1 MGSGCNNDKYE
12 DLRKSID
19 LLQRDFTRFVDQ
31 LAERGEPFVVATVVR
46 IHGSSL
52 GKPGFKAVVSREG
65 RIIFGTIGGVCPESA
80 IATMAMEA
88 LKTGQ
93 AKVVK
98 VHLEDAR
105 SALDGTLTNASPDDV
120 YVETNCGGMMEIYV
134 EPYLPADRLVLI
146 GQGGKDDVE
155 DGLVRMGKT
164 LGFETVVID
173 HLPVLSEDPDVL
185 ITDLDYD
192 LNEFPFSESDS
203 VIVLTKGERDVPTL
217 EALSKRKLRFVGLM
231 ASLQRVTEDIEQ
243 LRVRGVAPAFLES
256 LHSPVGVDIGAVTP
270 DEVVVSIM
278 ADVIATKR
286 GRHPPHAV
294 FLKVLGGQ
302 RGSPPSRAD

>member
-1 MGSGCNNDKYE
+1 LK
-12 DLRKSID
+12 
-19 LLQRDFTRFVDQ
+19 QREFTSFVDR
-31 LAERGEPFVVATVVR
+31 LAERREPFVVATVVR

-65 RIIFGTIGGVCPESA
+65 RIIFGSIGGVCPESA
-80 IATMAMEA
+80 IATIAHEA

-93 AKVVK
+93 ARVVK

-105 SALDGTLTNASPDDV
+105 SALEGTLRNPSPDEL

-134 EPYLPADRLVLI
+134 EPYVPADRLVLI

-155 DGLVRMGKT
+155 DGLVRMGKS
-164 LGFETVVID
+164 LGFETIVID
-173 HLPVLSEDPDVL
+173 HLPMLSEEPDVL

-192 LNEFPFSESDS
+192 LNGFQFAESDT

-217 EALSKRKLRFVGLM
+217 EVLSKKKVRFVGIL
-231 ASLQRVTEDIEQ
+231 ASLQRVAEDVED
-243 LRVRGVAPAFLES
+243 LKRRGIALGFIES
-256 LHSPVGVDIGAVTP
+256 LHSPIGADIGAVTP
-270 DEVVVSIM
+270 EEVVVSIL

-286 GRHPPHAV
+286 GRHTPHSL
-294 FLKVLGGQ
+294 FLKALSNL
-302 RGSPPSRAD
+302 REKL

>member
-1 MGSGCNNDKYE
+1 MK
-12 DLRKSID
+12 
-19 LLQRDFTRFVDQ
+19 QRDFTHFVDQ
-31 LAERGEPFVVATVVR
+31 LAEKGEPFVVATVVR

-65 RIIFGTIGGVCPESA
+65 RIVFGTIGGVCPESA

-105 SALDGTLTNASPDDV
+105 SAVDGTLRNASPDEV

-134 EPYLPADRLVLI
+134 EPYLPANRLVLI

-155 DGLVRMGKT
+155 DGLVRMGKA

-192 LNEFPFSESDS
+192 LSKFAFAESDS
-203 VIVLTKGERDVPTL
+203 VILLTKGERDVPTL
-217 EALSKRKLRFVGLM
+217 EALSKKKVRFVGML
-231 ASLQRVTEDIEQ
+231 ASLQRVKEDVEQ
-243 LRVRGVAPAFLES
+243 LRGRGVDAGFLES
-256 LHSPVGVDIGAVTP
+256 LHSPIGVDIGAITP
-270 DEVVVSIM
+270 EEVVVSIM
-278 ADVIATKR
+278 ADVIATRR
-286 GRHPPHAV
+286 GRHPPHTV
-294 FLKVLGGQ
+294 FLSKVLGGQ
-302 RGSPPSRAD
+302 PRTA

>member
-1 MGSGCNNDKYE
+1 MK
-12 DLRKSID
+12 
-19 LLQRDFTRFVDQ
+19 QHDFTHFVDQ
-31 LAERGEPFVVATVVR
+31 LAERGEPFAVATVVR

-80 IATMAMEA
+80 VAAMSQEA
-88 LKTGQ
+88 IRTGR
-93 AKVVK
+93 ARVVT

-105 SALDGTLTNASPDDV
+105 SAVDGTLRNPSPDEV
-120 YVETNCGGMMEIYV
+120 YVETNCGGTMEIYV

-173 HLPVLSEDPDVL
+173 HLPVLSEDPDLL

-192 LNEFPFSESDS
+192 LNDFKFKDSDT

-217 EALSKRKLRFVGLM
+217 EALSKKAVRFVGLL
-231 ASLQRVTEDIEQ
+231 ASLQRATEDVEQ
-243 LRVRGVAPAFLES
+243 LRSRGVAPSFLES
-256 LHSPVGVDIGAVTP
+256 LHSPVGADIGAVTP
-270 DEVVVSIM
+270 EEVVVSIM
-278 ADVIATKR
+278 ADVVATKR
-286 GRHPPHAV
+286 GRHSPHTL
-294 FLKVLGGQ
+294 FLGKVLGGQ
-302 RGSPPSRAD
+302 RGASRTD

>member
-1 MGSGCNNDKYE
+1 LK
-12 DLRKSID
+12 
-19 LLQRDFTRFVDQ
+19 QRDFIHFVDQ
-31 LAERGEPFVVATVVR
+31 LAEKREPFVVATVVR

-65 RIIFGTIGGVCPESA
+65 RIVFGTIGGVCPESA
-80 IATMAMEA
+80 IATMALDA
-88 LKTGQ
+88 LRTGQ

-105 SALDGTLTNASPDDV
+105 SALDGTLRNPSPDEV

-155 DGLVRMGKT
+155 DGLVKMGKA
-164 LGFETVVID
+164 LGFETIVID

-185 ITDLDYD
+185 VTDLDYD
-192 LNEFPFSESDS
+192 LNRFQFAESDT
-203 VIVLTKGERDVPTL
+203 VVVLTKGERDVPTL
-217 EALSKRKLRFVGLM
+217 EAVSKHKVRFVGML
-231 ASLQRVTEDIEQ
+231 ASLQRVTEDVEE
-243 LRVRGVAPAFLES
+243 LRRRGVPTAFLES
-256 LHSPVGVDIGAVTP
+256 LHSPIGVDIGAITP
-270 DEVVVSIM
+270 EEVVVSIM

-286 GRHPPHAV
+286 GRHPPHTV
-294 FLKVLGGQ
+294 FLGKVLGSRRAPG
-302 RGSPPSRAD
+302 PSSAQ

>member
-1 MGSGCNNDKYE
+1 MPK
-12 DLRKSID
+12 
-19 LLQRDFTRFVDQ
+19 QHDFTHFIDR
-31 LAERGEPFVVATVVR
+31 LAERREPFVVATVVR

-52 GKPGFKAVVSREG
+52 GKPGFKAVISREG
-65 RIIFGTIGGVCPESA
+65 RIVFGTVGGVCPESA
-80 IATMAMEA
+80 IATMSMDA
-88 LKTGQ
+88 LRSGQ

-105 SALDGTLTNASPDDV
+105 SALQGTLANPSPDEV

-173 HLPVLSEDPDVL
+173 HLPVLTEDPDVL
-185 ITDLDYD
+185 VTDLDYD
-192 LNEFPFSESDS
+192 LNDFQFSESDT

-217 EALSKRKLRFVGLM
+217 EALSKKKVRFVGML
-231 ASLQRVTEDIEQ
+231 ASVQRATDDIDE
-243 LRVRGVAPAFLES
+243 LRRRAVPPAFLES
-256 LHSPVGVDIGAVTP
+256 LHTPIGLDIGAVTP
-270 DEVVVSIM
+270 EEVVVSIM
-278 ADVIATKR
+278 ADVVATKR
-286 GRHPPHAV
+286 GRHAPHTL
-294 FLKVLGGQ
+294 FLSKVLGGGGPQ
-302 RGSPPSRAD
+302 QQQQHHGTSSSSRTE